1 MYTHGYDLRHFAT
14 MGIVPASVEMIV
26 RGWWL
31 CKGFESNGEIAP
43 AKAKLTSMLML
54 AHLIAT
60 SGNLLKTGVIFGMNP
75 LALNWAQM
83 LALPPVTL
91 AWISETLKRNRSI
104 RDKLDEEWTSTYQAM
119 SKHSLPTTREAPPGD
134 AGNGLGRV

>member
-14 MGIVPASVEMIV
+14 MGIVPASIEMIV
-26 RGWWL
+26 RAWWL
-31 CKGFESNGEIAP
+31 CRSFESDSKVAP
-43 AKAKLTSMLML
+43 TKAKLTSMLML

-60 SGNLLKTGVIFGMNP
+60 SGNLFKTGVIFAMNP
-75 LALNWAQM
+75 LAFNWAQL

-104 RDKLDEEWTSTYQAM
+104 RNKLDEEWMSTYQAM
-119 SKHSLPTTREAPPGD
+119 PRALA
-134 AGNGLGRV
+134 